1 MDQPSIFDFAIPA
14 HLAAA
19 AAVDTLIAPPKPWY
33 LLPTHVICLKDLQVI
48 ISTITA
54 LLTELEVNIDNYQFV
69 PHECAFHGTF
79 VMRDKISDFHIF
91 IYNNDNH
98 GFIIEFQK
106 LNRDSDQTAFA
117 YIMNLIQTALTATDP
132 DVCDNDPG
140 VNDNDPDDRD
150 NDPSDRITIPMTEI
164 TISVTL

>member
-1 MDQPSIFDFAIPA
+1 MDQPNIFDFAIPA

-19 AAVDTLIAPPKPWY
+19 AAVHRLIAPPKPWY
-33 LLPTHVICLKDLQVI
+33 VLPTHFICLGDLQII

-54 LLTELEVNIDNYQFV
+54 LLSKLEVNYQFV
-69 PHECAFHGTF
+69 PHVCAFHGMF
-79 VMRDKISDFHIF
+79 VMPGKRSDFHIF
-91 IYNNDNH
+91 IYKNDNH

-106 LNRDSDQTAFA
+106 LDRDSDQSAFV

-150 NDPSDRITIPMTEI
+150 NDPSDNITIPMTGI